1 MLQREVKKLER
12 AGSLVRAQERIEN
25 DPDLKSKL
33 ETAHH
38 SIPALRAHMIPQ
50 EWIAKL
56 RTAKPEELEAVQLS
70 PKAAMIVFETGL
82 IGISLNK
89 AAEVKCL
96 HAHLG
101 DYLMRGDINPIGPLV
116 VEDLAGQGVNVSG
129 TDQCWKECDVQEGP

>member
-56 RTAKPEELEAVQLS
+56 RTAKPEELEAVCSCSPNHLVTPSIIVSCHHVNLSQL
-70 PKAAMIVFETGL
+70 VFF
-82 IGISLNK
+82 SSQK
-89 AAEVKCL
+89 
-96 HAHLG
+96 
-101 DYLMRGDINPIGPLV
+101 NPV
-116 VEDLAGQGVNVSG
+116 R
-129 TDQCWKECDVQEGP
+129 